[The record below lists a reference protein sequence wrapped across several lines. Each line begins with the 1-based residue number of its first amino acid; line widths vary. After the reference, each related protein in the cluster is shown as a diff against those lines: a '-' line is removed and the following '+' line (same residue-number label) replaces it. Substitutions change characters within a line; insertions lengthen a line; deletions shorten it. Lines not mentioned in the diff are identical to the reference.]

1 MVKADDIFL
10 FVHVVEEGSF
20 SKVAEKLELT
30 NSVVSKRIS
39 RLEEALN
46 VQLLHR
52 TTRRL
57 HLTDAG
63 ISLLDKAKQAKVL
76 LDTAQNN
83 VSSYSNEI
91 KGKLKITVPAVSAR
105 LVISKAIADFCK
117 IYPDIEIE
125 LAVNNSFV
133 DLIAEG
139 YDLAIRTAN
148 LADSTLIGRRLIDS
162 RWIVCATPKYLQE
175 HSNVLSPNDLQ
186 KHECL
191 IYKNQTTN
199 PENWKFSTRGTETNV
214 QVKGRFYTNDLDSLR
229 QAALSDFGIAYLP
242 RALVHR
248 ELLSGELINLLENY
262 VSKHLGIYAVY
273 PRSKQPDKKLK
284 YLIDHLKLAFEQ
296 KREYFF

>member
-63 ISLLDKAKQAKVL
+63 ISLLDKAKQAKML
-76 LDTAQNN
+76 LDSAQNS
-83 VSSYSNEI
+83 VSTYSNEI
-91 KGKLKITVPAVSAR
+91 RGKLKVTVPAVSAR
-105 LVISKAIADFCK
+105 LVISKAIADFCR
-117 IYPDIEIE
+117 IYPDLEIE
-125 LAVNNSFV
+125 LSVNNSFV

-162 RWIVCATPKYLQE
+162 RWIVCATPKYLQV
-175 HSNVLSPNDLQ
+175 HSKVLIPNDLQ

-191 IYKNQTTN
+191 IYKNQTTS
-199 PENWKFSTRGTETNV
+199 PENWKFSIRGIETNV
-214 QVKGRFYTNDLDSLR
+214 QVKGRYYTNDLDSLR

-273 PRSKQPDKKLK
+273 PKAKQPDKKLK
-284 YLIDHLKLAFEQ
+284 YLIDHLKLAFEA

>member
-39 RLEEALN
+39 RLEDALN

-63 ISLLDKAKQAKVL
+63 ISLLDKAKQAKLL
-76 LDTAQNN
+76 LDSAQNS
-83 VSSYSNEI
+83 VSSYSNEVR
-91 KGKLKITVPAVSAR
+91 GKLKITVPAVSAR
-105 LVISKAIADFCK
+105 LVISKAIADFCR
-117 IYPDIEIE
+117 IYPDLEIE
-125 LAVNNSFV
+125 LSVNNSFV

-175 HSNVLSPNDLQ
+175 HSKVLIPNDLQ

-191 IYKNQTTN
+191 IYKNQTTS
-199 PENWKFSTRGTETNV
+199 PENWKFSTRGIETNV
-214 QVKGRFYTNDLDSLR
+214 QVKGRYYTNDLDSLR

-273 PRSKQPDKKLK
+273 PKAKQPDMKLK